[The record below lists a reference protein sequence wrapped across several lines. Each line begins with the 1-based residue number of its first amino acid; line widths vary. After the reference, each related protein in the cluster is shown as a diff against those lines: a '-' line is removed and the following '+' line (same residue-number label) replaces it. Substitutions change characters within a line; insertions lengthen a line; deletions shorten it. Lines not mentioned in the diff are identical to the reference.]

1 MGLIA
6 EFRARARHVIGPVL
20 GFCAAGYF
28 AYHVVHGDRG
38 LIAWIDLQ
46 RKVEAMRA
54 ALARIEAERQTLEN
68 RVQLLHPQSLDP
80 DLLEERARVMLNY
93 GYPDDIVILDPR
105 KRAGGHEPERGGGQN
120 DQPR

>member
-38 LIAWIDLQ
+38 LIAWVDLQ

-54 ALARIEAERQTLEN
+54 ALARIEAQRRTLEN

-80 DLLEERARVMLNY
+80 DMLEERARAMLNY
-93 GYPDDIVILDPR
+93 GYPDDIVILHARP
-105 KRAGGHEPERGGGQN
+105 RAGDEPGKRGGQN

>member
-38 LIAWIDLQ
+38 LIAWVELQ

-54 ALARIEAERQTLEN
+54 ALTRIEAERQTLEN
-68 RVQLLHPQSLDP
+68 RVQLLHPHSLDP
-80 DLLEERARVMLNY
+80 DMLEERARAMLNY
-93 GYPDDIVILDPR
+93 GYPDDIVILHAR
-105 KRAGGHEPERGGGQN
+105 KRAGDEPGKRGGQN

>member
-38 LIAWIDLQ
+38 LIAWVELQ
-46 RKVEAMRA
+46 RKVDAMRD
-54 ALARIEAERQTLEN
+54 ALTRIEAQRQTLEN
-68 RVQLLHPQSLDP
+68 RVQLLHPHSLDP
-80 DLLEERARVMLNY
+80 DMLEERARAMLNY
-93 GYPDDIVILDPR
+93 GYPDDIVILHAR
-105 KRAGGHEPERGGGQN
+105 KRAGDEPEKGGGQN
-120 DQPR
+120 GQPR